1 MLQQS
6 VRPFRPL
13 HPGMGVAV
21 AERTYLR
28 RLLTK
33 QQRDLLDPDIKL
45 HPADPHLRQW
55 LIVLHNTGGYNV
67 TLDTTAAKRGY
78 QPDTEWETWGHVA
91 ERVAAGNASLL
102 KLATNADITKIEAY
116 AGEHQ
121 ANEND
126 ELADLIAKGAVL
138 MSGRHL
144 QQGDENQTQRPQEV
158 FSNCSTSATSFAL
171 FYLLLNGSG
180 VGRCYD
186 DDMVVVNW
194 DHMPTIRVVLD
205 DSHPDFNTSAHTSV
219 RDARHLYGE
228 SNTVHWFHV
237 PDSREGW
244 AEAVELLETMTFQKA
259 YRDDMLII
267 DFSNVR
273 ERNAPI
279 MGMQGRPSSGPV
291 PLMNAL
297 EKIAKIK
304 GSGMKPWRQALYI
317 DHWLAEPVLVG
328 GARRAARMSTKHWS
342 DPDILE
348 FVEIKRPI
356 EFAGMSMDEVMAYR
370 AKLSSDGQFPPMA
383 FLWSSNNSITV
394 DDEFWRRAR
403 MTKNDPD
410 YQTPMSK
417 RARDVLQRVAEC
429 SYGDGTGEPGFI
441 NQHLLTSA
449 PTGQDTLAFRTGD
462 YVGSDRYT
470 VKDDTRLMLQRIHK
484 AVRGKKW
491 TFIVNPCGEISLSV
505 LGGFCVI
512 ADVVP
517 YHCDSL
523 AEAEQAVR
531 ATVRAL
537 MRVNLMDSLYNAEV
551 KRTNRIGVGL
561 TGVHEFAWKFFGVG
575 FRDLVTPDFAAYGDL
590 VTEHGFETTR
600 STSVQR
606 DSVGGWVVTAS
617 LRAAAFWDT
626 LGSLSRSVYLEAVH
640 YASVLGVEVPHT
652 STTIKPSG
660 SVSKLFGLTEGWHLP
675 ALAFYIRW
683 VQFRSDDPQLQGY
696 RDSGY
701 PVRELDTY
709 KGHTIV
715 GFPTAPTIAKM
726 EGIEDHLVLAGDAS
740 MEEQFTWL
748 RLGEAF
754 WLEGHD
760 VQSYRADMKTL
771 PDYGNQISYTLKY
784 KPEVT
789 GFDLFKQMLLDQCS
803 AVRCVSVMPQEEG
816 SSYEY
821 LPESSCS
828 KAEYED
834 VLRSIRETLVETI
847 SKEELD
853 CAGGACPISAK
864 EDDEVALFKS

>member
-1 MLQQS
+1 MLHQPP
-6 VRPFRPL
+6 RAFRPL
-13 HPGMGVAV
+13 HPGMGQAV

-28 RLLTK
+28 RLLTPE
-33 QQRDLLDPDIKL
+33 QRDLLEPDVKL

-55 LIVLHNTGGYNV
+55 LIALHNTGGYNV
-67 TLDTTAAKRGY
+67 SLDTSAAKRGY
-78 QPDTEWETWGHVA
+78 QPDTVWETWGQVA
-91 ERVAAGNASLL
+91 DRVATGNASLVSL
-102 KLATNADITKIEAY
+102 SPTYDAEDRNEIFDDAERAGLAA
-116 AGEHQ
+116 
-121 ANEND
+121 
-126 ELADLIAKGAVL
+126 LIAKGAVL

-144 QQGDENQTQRPQEV
+144 QQGDENQLQRPQEV
-158 FSNCSTSATSFAL
+158 FTNCSTSATSFAL

-186 DDMVVVNW
+186 DDMMVVNW
-194 DHMPTIRVVLD
+194 DHMPTVRVVLD

-219 RDARHLYGE
+219 RDAKHLYGE
-228 SNTVHWFHV
+228 SDTVHWFHV

-244 AEAVELLETMTFQKA
+244 AEAVELLETMTFQKI
-259 YRDDMLII
+259 YRDDMLVI
-267 DFSNVR
+267 DFSAVR
-273 ERNAPI
+273 EKNAPI

-297 EKIAKIK
+297 EMIAKIK

-317 DHWLAEPVLVG
+317 DHFLACPVLVG

-342 DPDILE
+342 DPDIIE
-348 FVEIKRPI
+348 YIEIKRPI
-356 EFAGMSMDEVMAYR
+356 EFRGMSMADVIEYR
-370 AKLSSDGQFPPMA
+370 AKLNAEGQFPPMA
-383 FLWSSNNSITV
+383 FLWSSNNSVTV

-403 MTKNDPD
+403 LVKGDPD
-410 YQTPMSK
+410 YQTPMSR
-417 RARDVLQRVAEC
+417 RAREVLQRVAEC

-441 NQHLLTSA
+441 NQHLLTSQ
-449 PTGQDTLAFRTGD
+449 PTGQDTLAFRSGD
-462 YVGSDRYT
+462 YVGSDRYA
-470 VKDDTRLMLQRIHK
+470 VKDETRMMLQRIHK

-523 AEAEQAVR
+523 AEADQAVR
-531 ATVRAL
+531 ASVRAL

-561 TGVHEFAWKFFGVG
+561 TGVHEFAWKFFSVG
-575 FRDLVTPDFAAYGDL
+575 FRDLVKPAFDLFGDL
-590 VTEHGFETTR
+590 AVEHGLEVAR
-600 STSVQR
+600 EVARVS
-606 DSVGGWVVTAS
+606 DIAG
-617 LRAAAFWDT
+617 LRAAAFWDA
-626 LGSLSRSVYLEAVH
+626 LGSLSRSVYHEAVY

-675 ALAFYIRW
+675 ALAFYLRW
-683 VQFRSDDPQLQGY
+683 VQFRSDDPQLQAY
-696 RDSGY
+696 RDCGY
-701 PVRELDTY
+701 PVRELQTY

-715 GFPTAPTIAKM
+715 GFPTAPAIATM
-726 EGIEDHLVLAGDAS
+726 EGIEEHLVLAGDAS
-740 MEEQFTWL
+740 MEDQFEWL
-748 RLGEAF
+748 RLGEMF

-760 VQSYRADMKTL
+760 VQSFRAGMKTL

-789 GFDLFKQMLLDQCS
+789 GFDVFVEMLKTQQS
-803 AVRCVSVMPQEEG
+803 SVRCCSVMPQENG

-821 LPESSCS
+821 LPEDAVD
-828 KAEYED
+828 KATYED
-834 VLRSIRETLVETI
+834 VMRAIRVTAAEIVSE
-847 SKEELD
+847 EELR
-853 CAGGACPISAK
+853 CAGGACPIETRSD
-864 EDDEVALFKS
+864 EDMASGL